1 MRASPTLAGIQTA
14 FNRKQVYDENC
25 RRVSVQRWVGLVM
38 FRLMFGGNPDSF
50 WELLDA
56 RSACRPGL
64 VEVARI
70 NEIVISAP
78 QNLHRMFVKAVATN
92 KQPRALWNVMASPHA
107 GGTLD
112 KWGFDSMDRRVQYPH
127 ALNSWVLAEHQYKE
141 TVAAV
146 SLPGISPQS
155 LSEPGLYPCP
165 SNNFNKFFMDASSCD
180 SEDER
185 DDSPLCIE
193 SHSI

>member
-50 WELLDA
+50 WGAA
-56 RSACRPGL
+56 RRPSACRPGL
-64 VEVARI
+64 VEVPCI

-92 KQPRALWNVMASPHA
+92 KQPRALWNLMAWPHA

-127 ALNSWVLAEHQYKE
+127 ALNSWVLAEHQYKIKRPSRRFRYP
-141 TVAAV
+141 VY
-146 SLPGISPQS
+146 LPNLS
-155 LSEPGLYPCP
+155 LSRGFILAPPTI
-165 SNNFNKFFMDASSCD
+165 SINSSWT
-180 SEDER
+180 R
-185 DDSPLCIE
+185 PRVTPKTNGTIRRFA
-193 SHSI
+193 